1 MVQLEINCLNSTE
14 NYYKIHMFFFQ
25 CSAVV
30 SSRFQMCSSI
40 PTIPRQLHWQW
51 TKTKTKTKANNQ
63 RQSTDG
69 RTWLLFTCCVSWF
82 GLNGR
87 LVGVVKCVLNG
98 PLMGLKRSPLLF
110 PHCLSLGT
118 ESPPF
123 SIIHLPAFLLSVGVG
138 RHAPFIGRPFTH
150 NPFQL
155 SDLPMLDFLSGQSMS
170 IFIHGVV
177 YKLKMSKNQFN

>member
-1 MVQLEINCLNSTE
+1 
-14 NYYKIHMFFFQ
+14 
-25 CSAVV
+25 
-30 SSRFQMCSSI
+30 
-40 PTIPRQLHWQW
+40 
-51 TKTKTKTKANNQ
+51 
-63 RQSTDG
+63 
-69 RTWLLFTCCVSWF
+69 
-82 GLNGR
+82 
-87 LVGVVKCVLNG
+87 
-98 PLMGLKRSPLLF
+98 MGLKRSPLLF

-155 SDLPMLDFLSGQSMS
+155 SDLPMLDFLSGESMS

-177 YKLKMSKNQFN
+177 CKLKMGKNQFN